1 MYFVFL
7 GLQSMA
13 NRIRGVMVRAC
24 SPPVGYTA
32 LRRKSKAGWLRI
44 RLMCPSG
51 ATCLL
56 RTVVSVNKHYKNPK
70 KKKDR
75 GTNNDLQKI
84 RIKLEIEPQ

>member
-70 KKKDR
+70 RKRTVGKTTIYKKYAL
-75 GTNNDLQKI
+75 N
-84 RIKLEIEPQ
+84 